1 MYNLSARY
9 DLCLLRNSFAVF
21 VEEMLIGRQ
30 EEAPAV
36 GVMLLLLLEVVWSVL
51 LAKVD
56 GVKVTGVLVV
66 EGW

>member
-30 EEAPAV
+30 EAPAV
-36 GVMLLLLLEVVWSVL
+36 GVMLLLLEVVWSVL

>member
-30 EEAPAV
+30 EAPAV